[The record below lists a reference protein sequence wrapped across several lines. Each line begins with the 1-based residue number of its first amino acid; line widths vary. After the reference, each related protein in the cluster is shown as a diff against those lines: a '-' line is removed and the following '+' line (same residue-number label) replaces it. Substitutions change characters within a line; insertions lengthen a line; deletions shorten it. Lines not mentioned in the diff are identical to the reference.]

1 MRPLYSWSFARVV
14 VVCATWVALCILFV
28 VAWVAVPLSGEWL
41 GSSGS
46 GGIGAVS
53 VGISAPALAI
63 PFGPPIVLIVAW
75 LLARRRR
82 KSTQV
87 V

>member
-1 MRPLYSWSFARVV
+1 MRPLYSWSFGRVV
-14 VVCATWVALCILFV
+14 AVCGAWVALCILFV
-28 VAWVAVPLSGEWL
+28 VAWVVVPLSGESL

-53 VGISAPALAI
+53 VGISELALAI
-63 PFGPPIVLIVAW
+63 PFGPPIVLVVAW

-82 KSTQV
+82 KRTQV
-87 V
+87 L